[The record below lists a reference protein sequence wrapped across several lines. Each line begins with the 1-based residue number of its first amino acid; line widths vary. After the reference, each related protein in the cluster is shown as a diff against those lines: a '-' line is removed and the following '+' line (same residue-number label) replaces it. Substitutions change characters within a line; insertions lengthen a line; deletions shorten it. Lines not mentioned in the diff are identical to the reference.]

1 MCQFGNILTHSFWP
15 VVRRY
20 WIIFSSA
27 VYLENG
33 LAFLWHALKTEGNPS
48 DKEVLEASVLE
59 HSILAGE
66 KEKPVSGI
74 VSTAANTEIHL
85 PGPGDLDKTS
95 FFGVCERILGRI
107 AAG

>member
-1 MCQFGNILTHSFWP
+1 M
-15 VVRRY
+15 RRY
-20 WIIFSSA
+20 WIIFPSA

-33 LAFLWHALKTEGNPS
+33 LVFLWDSLKTEGNPS
-48 DKEVLEASVLE
+48 DKEGLEASILE
-59 HSILAGE
+59 APSLLQR
-66 KEKPVSGI
+66 KRSQSGI
-74 VSTAANTEIHL
+74 VSTAANTELHL